1 MVLMPGPLEGIRVI
15 DFGRFIAGPYCAM
28 LLGDMGAEV
37 IRVDRRG
44 GSEDRYIGPICESGE
59 GGMFL
64 SINRNKRGL
73 TLDPGKPGADEVI
86 RRLVGGADI
95 VVANLPL
102 QVLRKMKVD
111 YESLCLIKPD
121 IILVMP
127 STFGPDGPYSQR
139 HGFDTI
145 AQAMSGA
152 MSLTGFPGTPTRAL
166 VPFEDYG
173 TALHGA
179 FGAMAAL
186 YHRRNTG
193 EGQFVDVSL
202 LSTAVTFMQPFL
214 AELASAGRIRT
225 QWGNR
230 AFWSAPSDCY
240 RTKDGWLVVAV
251 AGGPMFRRWAR
262 LVSREDLINDPNLKT
277 DIARADNSNRI
288 DEVMVPWCT
297 ERTNAQAVEELR
309 AARIPAGPVLEPS
322 EVLEDPHVQAREL
335 LKRVPFAGMSD
346 DPLLANTPVR
356 LSKSPGGIRNSPPQV
371 GEHTDEILSELGFSP
386 EEVAELKR
394 AEAV

>member
-1 MVLMPGPLEGIRVI
+1 MPGPLEGIRVI

-44 GSEDRYIGPICESGE
+44 GSEDRFLGPICESGE

-86 RRLVGGADI
+86 RRLVSGADI

-111 YESLCLIKPD
+111 YESLCVVKPD

-127 STFGPDGPYSQR
+127 STFGPDGPYSER

-152 MSLTGFPGTPTRAL
+152 MRLTGFPDTPTRAL

-186 YHRRNTG
+186 HHRRNTG

-202 LSTAVTFMQPFL
+202 LATGVTFMQPFL
-214 AELASAGRIRT
+214 AELASTGRTRT

-240 RTKDGWLVVAV
+240 RTKDGWLIVAV
-251 AGGPMFRRWAR
+251 VGGPMFRRWAR
-262 LVSREDLINDPNLKT
+262 LVGREDLTSDPDLQT
-277 DIARADNSNRI
+277 DLDRADNSDKI
-288 DEVMVPWCT
+288 DEVMVPWCAA
-297 ERTNAQAVEELR
+297 RTNTQAVEALR
-309 AARIPAGPVLEPS
+309 QARIPAGPMFELK
-322 EVLEDPHVQAREL
+322 EVLEDPHVRAREL
-335 LKRVPFAGMSD
+335 LKRVPFPGMSD
-346 DPLLANTPVR
+346 DPPLANTPVR
-356 LSKSPGGIRNSPPQV
+356 LSKSPGGIRSSAPQI
-371 GEHTDEILSELGFSP
+371 GEHTEEILGELGFSQ
-386 EEVAELKR
+386 EEIAELRR

>member
-1 MVLMPGPLEGIRVI
+1 MPGPLEGIRVI

-44 GSEDRYIGPICESGE
+44 GSEDRFLGPICESGE

-64 SINRNKRGL
+64 SINRNKLGL

-86 RRLVGGADI
+86 RRLVSRADI

-102 QVLRKMKVD
+102 QVLRKMKID
-111 YESLCLIKPD
+111 YESLCEVKPD

-127 STFGPDGPYSQR
+127 STFGPDGPYSER

-152 MSLTGFPGTPTRAL
+152 MSLTGFPDTPTRAL

-202 LSTAVTFMQPFL
+202 LATGVTFMQPFL
-214 AELASAGRIRT
+214 AELAVTGRARQ

-240 RTKDGWLVVAV
+240 RTKDGWLIVAV
-251 AGGPMFRRWAR
+251 VGGPMFRRWAR
-262 LVSREDLINDPNLKT
+262 LVGREDLIDDPDLQT
-277 DIARADNSNRI
+277 DLDRADNSDKI
-288 DEVMVPWCT
+288 DEVMVPWCA
-297 ERTNAQAVEELR
+297 ERTNVQAVKELR
-309 AARIPAGPVLEPS
+309 QARIPAGPMFELK
-322 EVLEDPHVQAREL
+322 EVLEDPHIQAREL
-335 LKRVPFAGMSD
+335 LKRVPFPGMSE
-346 DPLLANTPVR
+346 DPPLANTPVR
-356 LSKSPGGIRNSPPQV
+356 LSKSPGGIRVSAPQV
-371 GEHTDEILSELGFSP
+371 GEHTEEILGELGFSQ
-386 EEVAELKR
+386 EEIAELRR

>member
-1 MVLMPGPLEGIRVI
+1 MPGPLEGIRVI

-28 LLGDMGAEV
+28 LLADMGAEV

-44 GSEDRYIGPICESGE
+44 GSEDRFLGPICESGE

-86 RRLVGGADI
+86 RRLVSGADI

-102 QVLRKMKVD
+102 QVLRRMKVD
-111 YESLCLIKPD
+111 YESLCEVKPD

-127 STFGPDGPYSQR
+127 STFGPDGPYSER

-152 MSLTGFPGTPTRAL
+152 MSLTGFPDTPTRAL

-202 LSTAVTFMQPFL
+202 LAAGVTFMQPFL
-214 AELASAGRIRT
+214 AELAVTGRARR

-240 RTKDGWLVVAV
+240 RTKDGWLIVAV
-251 AGGPMFRRWAR
+251 VGGSMFRRWAR
-262 LVSREDLINDPNLKT
+262 LVGREDLTGDPDLQT
-277 DIARADNSNRI
+277 DLDRADNSDKI
-288 DEVMVPWCT
+288 DEVMVPWCA
-297 ERTNAQAVEELR
+297 ERTNTQAVEELR
-309 AARIPAGPVLEPS
+309 QARIPAGPMFELK
-322 EVLEDPHVQAREL
+322 EVLEDPHIQAREL
-335 LKRVPFAGMSD
+335 LKRVPFPGMSD
-346 DPLLANTPVR
+346 DPPLANTPVR
-356 LSKSPGGIRNSPPQV
+356 LSKSPGGIRSSAPQI
-371 GEHTDEILSELGFSP
+371 GEHTEEILGELGFSQ
-386 EEVAELKR
+386 EEIAELRR

>member
-1 MVLMPGPLEGIRVI
+1 MPGPLEGIRVI

-28 LLGDMGAEV
+28 LLADMGAEV

-44 GSEDRYIGPICESGE
+44 GSEDRFLGPICESGE

-86 RRLVGGADI
+86 RRLVSGADI

-102 QVLRKMKVD
+102 QVLRRMKVD
-111 YESLCLIKPD
+111 YESLCEVKPD

-127 STFGPDGPYSQR
+127 STFGPDGPYSER

-152 MSLTGFPGTPTRAL
+152 MSLTGFPDTPTRAL

-202 LSTAVTFMQPFL
+202 LAAGVTFMQPFL
-214 AELASAGRIRT
+214 AELAVTGRARR

-240 RTKDGWLVVAV
+240 RTKDGWLIVAV
-251 AGGPMFRRWAR
+251 VGGSMFRRWAR
-262 LVSREDLINDPNLKT
+262 LVGREDLTGDPDLQT
-277 DIARADNSNRI
+277 DLDRADNSDKI
-288 DEVMVPWCT
+288 DEVMVPWCA
-297 ERTNAQAVEELR
+297 ERTNTQAVEELR
-309 AARIPAGPVLEPS
+309 QARIPAGPMFELK
-322 EVLEDPHVQAREL
+322 EVLEDPHIQAREL
-335 LKRVPFAGMSD
+335 LKRVPFPGMSD
-346 DPLLANTPVR
+346 DPPLANTPVR
-356 LSKSPGGIRNSPPQV
+356 LSRSPGGIRGRAPQV
-371 GEHTDEILSELGFSP
+371 GEHTEEILGELGFSQ
-386 EEVAELKR
+386 EEIAELRR

>member
-1 MVLMPGPLEGIRVI
+1 MPGPLEGIRVI

-44 GSEDRYIGPICESGE
+44 GSEDRFLGPICESGE

-86 RRLVGGADI
+86 RRLVSGADI

-111 YESLCLIKPD
+111 YESLCAVKPD

-127 STFGPDGPYSQR
+127 STFGPDGPYSER

-152 MSLTGFPGTPTRAL
+152 MSLTGFPDTPTRAL

-202 LSTAVTFMQPFL
+202 LATGVTFMQPFL
-214 AELASAGRIRT
+214 AELAVTGRARQ

-230 AFWSAPSDCY
+230 GFWSAPSDCY
-240 RTKDGWLVVAV
+240 RTKDGWLIVAV
-251 AGGPMFRRWAR
+251 VGGSMFRRWAR
-262 LVSREDLINDPNLKT
+262 LVGREDLTGDPDLQT
-277 DIARADNSNRI
+277 DLDRADNSDKI
-288 DEVMVPWCT
+288 DEVMVPWCA
-297 ERTNAQAVEELR
+297 ERTNTQAVEELR
-309 AARIPAGPVLEPS
+309 EARIPAGPMFELW
-322 EVLEDPHVQAREL
+322 EVLEDPHIQAREL
-335 LKRVPFAGMSD
+335 LKRVPFPGMSD
-346 DPLLANTPVR
+346 DPPLANTPVR
-356 LSKSPGGIRNSPPQV
+356 LSKSPGGIRGSAPQV
-371 GEHTDEILSELGFSP
+371 GEHTEEILGELGFSP
-386 EEVAELKR
+386 DEVAELKR
-394 AEAV
+394 AEVV